1 MVLKRTAAAKKQMVA
16 TIPATTGRAS
26 PRSSTNSGGGKK
38 SEGEERGRQKHNE
51 VEQQIH
57 DRNRALYSRYF
68 SYFNFILLTE
78 LLTWPSFILMLYS
91 AFNLWLQNRDWYLLW
106 DIPHRC
112 EFTGKEHT
120 VPALWLKLNQD
131 FLLFSG
137 SFICKIRAA
146 EFTRFCVPVEEP
158 PKTFCPVQ

>member
-57 DRNRALYSRYF
+57 DRNRALYSRYADREET
-68 SYFNFILLTE
+68 SQQRNIC
-78 LLTWPSFILMLYS
+78 
-91 AFNLWLQNRDWYLLW
+91 Q
-106 DIPHRC
+106 
-112 EFTGKEHT
+112 
-120 VPALWLKLNQD
+120 
-131 FLLFSG
+131 FLF
-137 SFICKIRAA
+137 AH
-146 EFTRFCVPVEEP
+146 
-158 PKTFCPVQ
+158 